1 VKLIIQP
8 DDGLVPVVKA
18 VREAKKSV
26 DIVIFRFDRTD
37 LEKALT
43 AAVTRGVRVRACIA
57 HTNRG
62 GEKKLRKLEMR
73 LLDGGVT
80 VGRTA
85 DDLQRYHGK
94 MLLADDTLHV
104 YAFNFT
110 KLDVEKSRS
119 LGVVTRE
126 PKLVQA
132 ACALFEADLA
142 RQPYTPGHDR
152 LVVSP
157 ENSRQA
163 LTALIKGAKR
173 ELLIYDDKIT
183 DRLLVRLLVERL
195 KAGVS
200 IRVIGK
206 IDPKVVG
213 AGAEMRKLSD
223 LRLHL
228 RAIVAD
234 GTRLFVGSQSL
245 RKLQLEGRR
254 EIGVVVNDARLAKKV
269 KTLFEAD
276 WEHSSDAKSAKDNAK
291 AAKASATTPA
301 SAAG

>member
-18 VREAKKSV
+18 IREAKKSV

-119 LGVVTRE
+119 LGIVTRE

-163 LTALIKGAKR
+163 LTGLIKSAKR
-173 ELLIYDDKIT
+173 ELVIYDDKIT
-183 DRLLVRLLVERL
+183 DRLIVRLLLERL

-206 IDPKVVG
+206 LDRKVVAG
-213 AGAEMRKLSD
+213 GAEVRKLSD

-234 GTRLFVGSQSL
+234 GSRLFVGSQSL

-254 EIGVVVNDARLAKKV
+254 EIGLIVNDARLARKV
-269 KTLFEAD
+269 QTVFETD
-276 WEHSSDAKSAKDNAK
+276 WEHSGIAKVMKEPKDTK
-291 AAKASATTPA
+291 GDATTPA